1 MRKTDFQERMR
12 RTAAQYAPV
21 LLILFLGA
29 FLLSSMTLFGR
40 RELATDDDARVK
52 EAVELA
58 PGALPGLTAEKLLR
72 EATRAYANAKY
83 YRDDGYAEILYER
96 EGERTTNSTRV
107 ACSLCFAKPNYVRME
122 FGRSLLRSD
131 GKTIRAE
138 ILGDA
143 FAGQIVER
151 PAPMLLTSIREFYP
165 DSEFAA
171 AANLGTPPDVFWT
184 SPQLILLFSRDP
196 FKTLAPLNAKLK
208 LLEPAYLRFEEDLE
222 QEDVL
227 CDRVEVDAG
236 AGVRVYWFARATRAL
251 VRCELP
257 AERLQAPVADARVV
271 AVRVEFPRQIL
282 SQTSPCDA
290 SEFEFGADDDE
301 VALRRVDHFEPPEV
315 SALNQRFPL
324 EALEGFDEGSDA
336 VERQTTALCFWRAD
350 DDALNATFE
359 EFAALADERP
369 DARFYAANVDSD
381 PAAEEFAREFFKDA
395 RVRST
400 RLDSSVFM
408 RRAPDYPALVTPSLA
423 LLDASGRTLRFVC
436 GSSDVGKLENA
447 FGELDE
453 GRDPR
458 ESEFNATYE
467 NARRF
472 ERFMESA
479 TTSELYRTTLET
491 TRTLEAPPR
500 QMTKTMRLHEVWRY
514 DKLFSPC
521 NPLAVSSASRTS
533 DGQTW
538 ETRERRAGVL
548 EDLLIVP
555 CDGNALALLSP
566 RGKLIRK
573 TSPAAAAGEP
583 ITFVRSVEFGQ
594 DRRYYVASSS
604 GVSRKLHR
612 FDERFND
619 LGSLEVGQSADQ
631 RIGDARL
638 ADCDRDGIPEL
649 FLGVVAASDASAA
662 ATNGVYAIDMET
674 RRVLW
679 KDESVLTTTQIAVD
693 RRGDDEECS
702 PVCWA
707 LDVTKTKNGAVSAYD
722 AVSGEPRTPP
732 TVKEGETFR
741 WFATT
746 ERVPEDGARFAAI
759 VVDDRT
765 DVTYFVG
772 FDANGNERW
781 RSVIPPMKDGIVE
794 PLRSGDLDG
803 DGYDEWLVA
812 SANGVVRFFNAL
824 GAQIDEFQY
833 GAEITGLCVARWN
846 NVSYLIITEST
857 RTSAWRVD
865 KVKR

>member
-72 EATRAYANAKY
+72 EATHAYANAKY

-301 VALRRVDHFEPPEV
+301 VALRRVDRFEPPEV

-436 GSSDVGKLENA
+436 GTSDVGKLENA

-491 TRTLEAPPR
+491 TPTLEAPPR
-500 QMTKTMRLHEVWRY
+500 QMTKTLRLHEVWRY

-538 ETRERRAGVL
+538 ETRERRAQIALGRPLPRMRDLVAERRHERVEPGHGLAARHGLERLFCKGDERLGRKLARVHVAQQVGCARILPRAHEELEGALQQQILLRRLLHLTRADARFLGRLGARDLAGLQIL
-548 EDLLIVP
+548 EDVLHDLAHLLLRGLQLRARGRRLRRRGERSTGDEQQDAESGHGVSP
-555 CDGNALALLSP
+555 PSPVRSPP
-566 RGKLIRK
+566 RGGP
-573 TSPAAAAGEP
+573 S
-583 ITFVRSVEFGQ
+583 
-594 DRRYYVASSS
+594 AS
-604 GVSRKLHR
+604 
-612 FDERFND
+612 
-619 LGSLEVGQSADQ
+619 
-631 RIGDARL
+631 
-638 ADCDRDGIPEL
+638 
-649 FLGVVAASDASAA
+649 
-662 ATNGVYAIDMET
+662 
-674 RRVLW
+674 
-679 KDESVLTTTQIAVD
+679 
-693 RRGDDEECS
+693 
-702 PVCWA
+702 
-707 LDVTKTKNGAVSAYD
+707 
-722 AVSGEPRTPP
+722 
-732 TVKEGETFR
+732 
-741 WFATT
+741 
-746 ERVPEDGARFAAI
+746 
-759 VVDDRT
+759 
-765 DVTYFVG
+765 
-772 FDANGNERW
+772 
-781 RSVIPPMKDGIVE
+781 
-794 PLRSGDLDG
+794 
-803 DGYDEWLVA
+803 
-812 SANGVVRFFNAL
+812 
-824 GAQIDEFQY
+824 
-833 GAEITGLCVARWN
+833 
-846 NVSYLIITEST
+846 
-857 RTSAWRVD
+857 
-865 KVKR
+865 